1 MARRAGS
8 RTWYLAMAS
17 EGLSAI
23 RIDGFE
29 AWSRSELQSVG
40 GTDCMVYM
48 VVGEGVGYGVTG
60 ALLGVPETVSA
71 SWVRTQRVSD
81 V

>member
-23 RIDGFE
+23 RVDGSE
-29 AWSRSELQSVG
+29 AWSRSELQPTS

-48 VVGEGVGYGVTG
+48 VVGESLGYGVTQS
-60 ALLGVPETVSA
+60 LLGVPETVSA